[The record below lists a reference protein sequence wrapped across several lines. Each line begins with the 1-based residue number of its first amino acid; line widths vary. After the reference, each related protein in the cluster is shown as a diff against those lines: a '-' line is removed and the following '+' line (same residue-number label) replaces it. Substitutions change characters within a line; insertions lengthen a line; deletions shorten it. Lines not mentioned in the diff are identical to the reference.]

1 MKIREF
7 NVGDVFT
14 VVDLLSSIAGSA
26 GNDLR
31 NILRSGNGD
40 NKEVTESEAED
51 RGVEICLY
59 VLNKSYLGCKEK
71 LMSWFSS
78 LVDMTIEDFLRQP
91 PETILDIIEELT
103 TGKTSRDFFSSVS
116 KRLQKKGFSE
126 TTIN

>member
-31 NILRSGNGD
+31 NILRSGSS
-40 NKEVTESEAED
+40 NKDISESEAED

-71 LMSWFSS
+71 LISWFSS
-78 LVDMTIEDFLRQP
+78 LVDMSIGDFLRQP
-91 PETILDIIEELT
+91 PETILDIIEEIS
-103 TGKTSRDFFSSVS
+103 KRKESKDFFSRAC
-116 KRLQKKGFSE
+116 RLLPATGNS
-126 TTIN
+126 